1 MNNLKWFGV
10 YRIWLE
16 RDLGFFF
23 IVWFLEIFM
32 DLKSIY
38 RFCLYIFFY
47 CIKLI
52 LIFFYIVFICVLKC
66 KLNSY

>member
-16 RDLGFFF
+16 WGLDFFF

-32 DLKSIY
+32 DLNSISK
-38 RFCLYIFFY
+38 FCLNIFFY
-47 CIKLI
+47 CI
-52 LIFFYIVFICVLKC
+52 
-66 KLNSY
+66 

>member
-16 RDLGFFF
+16 RGLGFFF

-32 DLKSIY
+32 DLNSIY
-38 RFCLYIFFY
+38 GFCLNIFFY

-52 LIFFYIVFICVLKC
+52 LGFYIVFICVLKC
-66 KLNSY
+66 KLNSF